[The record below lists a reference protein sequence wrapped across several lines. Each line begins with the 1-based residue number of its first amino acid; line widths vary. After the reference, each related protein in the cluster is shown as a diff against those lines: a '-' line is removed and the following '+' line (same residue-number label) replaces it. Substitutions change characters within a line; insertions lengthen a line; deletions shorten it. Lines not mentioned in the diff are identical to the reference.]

1 MIRILSANRLLF
13 SWFLA
18 TVCFAS
24 YISTEALF
32 EPHTKQFVA
41 LAIIGHL
48 LVVVCALG
56 RLYTTAFIGGLKTTK
71 LVTYGPFSVVRNPLY
86 VFSFIGVVGIGILS
100 MNPAV
105 LVIAPTGAVM
115 LFASAVMDEE
125 RVLLERFGQEYLSY
139 LESVPRF
146 IPAFRKYQAPE
157 TVHMHP
163 ATLKS
168 GAIDA
173 FYWFLACPGIVLLHA
188 FGY

>member
-1 MIRILSANRLLF
+1 
-13 SWFLA
+13 
-18 TVCFAS
+18 
-24 YISTEALF
+24 
-32 EPHTKQFVA
+32 
-41 LAIIGHL
+41 
-48 LVVVCALG
+48 
-56 RLYTTAFIGGLKTTK
+56 
-71 LVTYGPFSVVRNPLY
+71 
-86 VFSFIGVVGIGILS
+86 
-100 MNPAV
+100 
-105 LVIAPTGAVM
+105 M

-146 IPAFRKYQAPE
+146 IPAFRKYRAPE
-157 TVHMHP
+157 TVRMHP